1 MKKFI
6 TASIFLAISLNAQ
19 TLATVNNQEIK
30 VEDVNNFLKSTDQN
44 MDYNKLDNKAKN
56 LTLHQ
61 TIEKTLLI
69 QEAQKENLDETEEF
83 KNTIEDFKNSLL
95 VEFFMKNEFSKIE
108 ISKNE
113 VENYYNS
120 HLYEFQQ
127 DKKLKA
133 RHILV
138 ENIKTAS
145 DIIKELEKSK
155 NRELTFV
162 ELASKNS
169 IDGSRQSGGEL
180 GWFSKGDMIDAFWD
194 ATLKLKPKEFT
205 KEPVK
210 SMFGYHIIFLDEIQE
225 PLTIKL
231 EKVYSNIENQI
242 RMDKFQSVI
251 DERIK
256 NIKKDANII
265 IK

>member
-69 QEAQKENLDETEEF
+69 QEAQKENLDKTEEF

-180 GWFSKGDMIDAFWD
+180 GWFSKGDMIDEFWD

-231 EKVYSNIENQI
+231 DQVYSNIENQI

-256 NIKKDANII
+256 NIKKDAKII

>member
-69 QEAQKENLDETEEF
+69 QEAKKEKLDKSKDFLQTL
-83 KNTIEDFKNSLL
+83 EDFKKSLL
-95 VEFFMKNEFSKIE
+95 VEQFMKSEFSKIK
-108 ISKNE
+108 ISKEE
-113 VENYYNS
+113 VENYYNA

-138 ENIKTAS
+138 EDLKKAL
-145 DIIKELEKSK
+145 DITKELEASK
-155 NRELTFV
+155 NKEISFV
-162 ELASKNS
+162 ELASKYS
-169 IDGSRQSGGEL
+169 IDGSREKGGDI
-180 GWFSKGDMIDAFWD
+180 GWFKKGDMIDEFWD
-194 ATLKLKPKEFT
+194 ASLALKPQEFT

-231 EKVYSNIENQI
+231 EQVYSNIENQI
-242 RMDKFQSVI
+242 RMERFQSII
-251 DERIK
+251 DEKIK
-256 NIKKDANII
+256 GIKKEAKIT

>member
-1 MKKFI
+1 MKYI
-6 TASIFLAISLNAQ
+6 AAISILAISLHAQ

-30 VEDVNNFLKSTDQN
+30 GEDVNSFLKATNQN
-44 MDYNKLDNKAKN
+44 MDYNQLDNKAKN

-69 QEAQKENLDETEEF
+69 QEAQKDKLDKTKEF
-83 KNTIEDFKNSLL
+83 KDTLEEFKNSLL
-95 VEFFMKNEFSKIE
+95 VEFFMKNEFSKIKV
-108 ISKNE
+108 SKDE

-145 DIIKELEKSK
+145 DIIKELENSK
-155 NRELTFV
+155 NKELTFV
-162 ELASKNS
+162 ELSSKNS
-169 IDGSRQSGGEL
+169 IDGSRDSGGDL
-180 GWFSKGDMIDAFWD
+180 GWFSKGDMIDEFWN
-194 ATLKLKPKEFT
+194 AANNLKPQEFT
-205 KEPVK
+205 KEAVK

-231 EKVYSNIENQI
+231 EQVYSNIENQI
-242 RMDKFQSVI
+242 RMKKFQSVI

-256 NIKKDANII
+256 NIKKDAKII
-265 IK
+265 VK